1 VPLAR
6 AQPALQHRPQC
17 LRSTLAV
24 AACPCKHA
32 WGLFEHI
39 AMHCVP
45 GVSPRLAW
53 CDACA
58 HALARSQCEVMLE
71 GEGPWKLPDG
81 GDDMEIVFTPGHTAG
96 HCVLIHKAQRV
107 RARCPF

>member
-1 VPLAR
+1 
-6 AQPALQHRPQC
+6 
-17 LRSTLAV
+17 
-24 AACPCKHA
+24 
-32 WGLFEHI
+32 
-39 AMHCVP
+39 MHCLP

-58 HALARSQCEVMLE
+58 HAWARSQCEVMLE
-71 GEGPWKLPDG
+71 GEGSWKLPDG

-107 RARCPF
+107 RARCPFWSPPQRQP